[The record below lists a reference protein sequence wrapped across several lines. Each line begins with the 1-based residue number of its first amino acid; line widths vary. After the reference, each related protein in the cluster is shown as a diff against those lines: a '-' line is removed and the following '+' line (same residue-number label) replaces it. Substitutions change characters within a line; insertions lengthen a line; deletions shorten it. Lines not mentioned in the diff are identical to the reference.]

1 MKEEKDALASYFRQ
15 QLGGLEI
22 SPPDKVWE
30 GVATRI
36 HRKRRLIIYR
46 YVAVAAMFALFA
58 GLAFLLQE
66 REPLKDGLASH
77 QVLAPVYPKTE
88 APAQKVI
95 LPETKDDQSLS
106 LNVSTQNTQPLIN
119 TARTQTSN
127 NTQQIAIDEAA
138 NEMLPEIVTPSIMI
152 AEASEKQKESATNTL
167 AVDEEAL
174 ALELLQHHLERLKTE
189 LAFDAET
196 AKNENSMALSLS
208 FNSIP
213 TSIGS
218 KPELLVGSS
227 SVRYGP
233 DPFQSEIGYETSYF
247 EEIESTV
254 LQPPISIGLKLAY
267 YLSSR
272 WSLETGIL
280 YTDIITASKT
290 VPLDN
295 NYNRYE
301 QALAYIGIPLGVRY
315 ELIQRKAFQ
324 VYLGQSVM
332 IEKGIRATNR
342 TLRYEEGSLASI
354 NRDYAPIAGMQLS
367 SFSAAGIN
375 LPIYGRF
382 SFYGEGGLQVFY
394 LNATQPFNIRSAKQF
409 WPALHGG
416 FRIKL

>member
-15 QLGGLEI
+15 QLGELEI
-22 SPPDKVWE
+22 TPPDKVWE
-30 GVATRI
+30 GVATRMQQ
-36 HRKRRLIIYR
+36 KRRLIIYR

-66 REPLKDGLASH
+66 RETVMNGVASH
-77 QVLAPVYPKTE
+77 QVVAPVLPKTE
-88 APAQKVI
+88 VPAQEANI
-95 LPETKDDQSLS
+95 SEIMNDHSLS
-106 LNVSTQNTQPLIN
+106 LNVSTENTVSYSNNSNTQIPNNTQP
-119 TARTQTSN
+119 
-127 NTQQIAIDEAA
+127 IAADEAA
-138 NEMLPEIVTPSIMI
+138 NEILPEIVASSIMI
-152 AEASEKQKESATNTL
+152 VEASEKRDESATNNL
-167 AVDEEAL
+167 AVDEEAM
-174 ALELLQHHLERLKTE
+174 ALELLQQHLERLKTD
-189 LAFDAET
+189 LVFDNTFAS
-196 AKNENSMALSLS
+196 KENTMALSLS

-233 DPFQSEIGYETSYF
+233 DPFQSDIGYETSYF

-254 LQPPISIGLKLAY
+254 MQPPVSIGLKLAY

-272 WSLETGIL
+272 WSLETGIQ

-290 VPLDN
+290 VELDN

-324 VYLGQSVM
+324 LYLGQTVM

-342 TLRYEEGSLASI
+342 TLRYEEGSLVSI
-354 NRDYAPIAGMQLS
+354 SRDLAPIAGMQLS

-394 LNATQPFNIRSAKQF
+394 LNATQPFNIRSAKQL

-416 FRIKL
+416 FRIIL

>member
-1 MKEEKDALASYFRQ
+1 MKEEKDTLASYFRQ
-15 QLGGLEI
+15 QLGELEI
-22 SPPDKVWE
+22 TPPDKVWE
-30 GVATRI
+30 GVATKI
-36 HRKRRLIIYR
+36 QRKRRLIIYR

-66 REPLKDGLASH
+66 RETVMNGVATHQEVTPVHPKIETLAQEAIISEIMDDH
-77 QVLAPVYPKTE
+77 SLA
-88 APAQKVI
+88 
-95 LPETKDDQSLS
+95 
-106 LNVSTQNTQPLIN
+106 LNVSTKNTLTSHNNANTQTP
-119 TARTQTSN
+119 N
-127 NTQQIAIDEAA
+127 NTQQIAEDEAA
-138 NEMLPEIVTPSIMI
+138 NEILPEIVTPSIMI
-152 AEASEKQKESATNTL
+152 AEASENQEESATKAL
-167 AVDEEAL
+167 AVDDEAL
-174 ALELLQHHLERLKTE
+174 ALELLQQHLDRLKTE
-189 LAFDAET
+189 LAFDNT
-196 AKNENSMALSLS
+196 AARMENSLALSLS

-233 DPFQSEIGYETSYF
+233 DPFQSDIGYETSYF

-254 LQPPISIGLKLAY
+254 LQPPVSIGLKLAY

-272 WSLETGIL
+272 WSLETGIQ

-290 VPLDN
+290 VELDN

-324 VYLGQSVM
+324 IYLGQSVM

-354 NRDYAPIAGMQLS
+354 NRDFAPIAGMQLS

-394 LNATQPFNIRSAKQF
+394 LNATQPFNIRSAKQL

>member
-15 QLGGLEI
+15 QLGELEI
-22 SPPDKVWE
+22 TPPDKVWE

-46 YVAVAAMFALFA
+46 YVAIAAMFALFA

-66 REPLKDGLASH
+66 RETEMNDVASL
-77 QVLAPVYPKTE
+77 QVVAPVLPKTE
-88 APAQKVI
+88 VPTQEANI
-95 LPETKDDQSLS
+95 SEIIHDQNLS
-106 LNVSTQNTQPLIN
+106 LNVSTKNSQPSIN
-119 TARTQTSN
+119 NARTQTPN
-127 NTQQIAIDEAA
+127 NTQQLAIDEAA
-138 NEMLPEIVTPSIMI
+138 NEILPEIVTPSIMI
-152 AEASEKQKESATNTL
+152 AEASEKQEESTTNTL

-174 ALELLQHHLERLKTE
+174 ALELLQQHLERLKTE
-189 LAFDAET
+189 LAFDNTVAS
-196 AKNENSMALSLS
+196 KENSMALSLS

-272 WSLETGIL
+272 WSLETGVQ

-290 VPLDN
+290 VALDN

-324 VYLGQSVM
+324 LYLGQSVM

-342 TLRYEEGSLASI
+342 TLRYEEGSLAFI

-394 LNATQPFNIRSAKQF
+394 LNATQPFNIRSAKQL